1 VKSWKWVL
9 QLVTHNFLWKLI
21 ALAGAIVIW
30 AVVTSEPELS
40 TFVRVPL
47 EFRNLPAD
55 LDIASPPVETVTL
68 ELRGPASELRGQGD
82 SRRPAVV
89 IDMSGATP
97 GQRTFHIGNG
107 NISLP
112 RGVRLVSSVPSV
124 VRFDFERS
132 AVRDLPVQAQ
142 FTGEGANGY
151 VVARYTVSPPKLPVE
166 GPVNHITRLPAA
178 ATDPIDVSSTVNTA
192 QLRVK
197 AFVTDPFVRFEGS
210 PEVVVTVTMKKQSQ

>member
-1 VKSWKWVL
+1 MKGKWVL
-9 QLVTHNFLWKLI
+9 QLVTHNFLWKVL

-30 AVVTSEPELS
+30 AVVTNEPELS

-55 LDIASPPVETVTL
+55 LEIASQPAEAVML

-82 SRRPAVV
+82 NRRPAVV
-89 IDMSGATP
+89 IDMSGAAP

-112 RGVRLVSSVPSV
+112 RGVRLVSSVPPE
-124 VRFDFERS
+124 VRFDFERR
-132 AVRDLPVQAQ
+132 AVRDVPVQAR

-166 GPVNHITRLPAA
+166 GPVTRVSRLPAA
-178 ATDPIDVSSTVNTA
+178 ATDPIDVSSAIETEQLHVN
-192 QLRVK
+192 
-197 AFVTDPFVRFEGS
+197 AFLTDPFVRFAGS
-210 PEVVVTVTMKKQSQ
+210 PEVVVTVTMKRQSQ

>member
-1 VKSWKWVL
+1 
-9 QLVTHNFLWKLI
+9 
-21 ALAGAIVIW
+21 
-30 AVVTSEPELS
+30 
-40 TFVRVPL
+40 
-47 EFRNLPAD
+47 
-55 LDIASPPVETVTL
+55 
-68 ELRGPASELRGQGD
+68 
-82 SRRPAVV
+82 
-89 IDMSGATP
+89 M
-97 GQRTFHIGNG
+97 
-107 NISLP
+107 
-112 RGVRLVSSVPSV
+112 PSV
-124 VRFDFERS
+124 VRFDFEGS

>member
-1 VKSWKWVL
+1 VKGKWVL
-9 QLVTHNFLWKLI
+9 ELVTHNFLWKLL

-30 AVVTSEPELS
+30 AVVTNEPELS

-55 LDIASPPVETVTL
+55 LEIASQPPEALTL

-82 SRRPAVV
+82 NRRPAVV
-89 IDMSGATP
+89 IDMSGAAP

-112 RGVRLVSSVPSV
+112 RGVRLVSSVPSQ
-124 VRFDFERS
+124 VRFDYERR
-132 AVRDLPVQAQ
+132 AVRNVPVQAR

-151 VVARYTVSPPKLPVE
+151 VVAGYTVSPPKLPVE
-166 GPVNHITRLPAA
+166 GPVTRVSRLPAA
-178 ATDPIDVSSTVNTA
+178 ATDPIDVSSAIETEQLHVN
-192 QLRVK
+192 
-197 AFVTDPFVRFEGS
+197 AFISDPFVRFAGS
-210 PEVVVTVTMKKQSQ
+210 PEVVVTVTMKRQSQ